1 MKPIIVLSN
10 VEHQCATFVWP
21 DDLRYFVGYR
31 FVEHSPKITAIP
43 LSHPST
49 LSTRLPTVHDSQYSR
64 SKAWLDNWQ
73 TAYAETENP
82 LQLSFKTF
90 SDGSA
95 RASVVQSEE
104 KQEQTWHFVPEENG
118 IRLWMRLRT
127 DAALLGGFIMQQCL
141 RFSSGIGSGFHRT
154 VARVPFLSELLMQA
168 LGNAN
173 GTMTWV
179 RNKDDWQALPVPFT
193 RYHTAAGKNIY
204 EDSAGQ
210 IDCGLIVRESAS
222 RTHAPT
228 SYWLTAAPE
237 ASWET
242 WAAGLYWERTA
253 YVSNR
258 HPADCLHAGLD
269 FGPLAAGESR
279 TVQGKFYWLEGT
291 KDDLYALWQK
301 EFGEN
306 RGNHIYQCL
315 QQSG

>member
-1 MKPIIVLSN
+1 LKPVIVLSN
-10 VEHQCATFVWP
+10 IEHQCATFVWP

-31 FVEHSPKITAIP
+31 FVEHQPKITANP

-49 LSTRLPTVHDSQYSR
+49 PSTRLPAVPDSQYSR
-64 SKAWLDNWQ
+64 SEAWLDNWQ
-73 TAYAETENP
+73 TAFAETENP
-82 LQLSFKTF
+82 LQLSFQTF

-95 RASVVQSEE
+95 RATAVQNEGQ
-104 KQEQTWHFVPEENG
+104 QEQTWHFVPEENG
-118 IRLWMRLRT
+118 VRLWMRLKT
-127 DAALLGGFIMQQCL
+127 DTALPGGFIVQQCL
-141 RFSSGIGSGFHRT
+141 RFSSGIGLGFHRT

-179 RNKDDWQALPVPFT
+179 RRKGDWQALPVPFT

-204 EDSAGQ
+204 DDSAGQ
-210 IDCGLIVRESAS
+210 VDCGLIVRESAS
-222 RTHAPT
+222 RTQAPT

-242 WAAGLYWERTA
+242 WTAGLYWERTA

-269 FGPLAAGESR
+269 FGPLAAGKSR
-279 TVQGKFYWLEGT
+279 TVRGKFYWLEGT
-291 KDDLYALWQK
+291 KDDLYALWQT

-306 RGNHIYQCL
+306 MIKGKAT
-315 QQSG
+315 

>member
-1 MKPIIVLSN
+1 LKPIIVLSN

-21 DDLRYFVGYR
+21 DDLRYYIGYR
-31 FVEHSPKITAIP
+31 FVEHQPKITDMP
-43 LSHPST
+43 LSHPPT
-49 LSTRLPTVHDSQYSR
+49 PSTRLPTVPDSQYSR
-64 SKAWLDNWQ
+64 SEAWLENWQ
-73 TAYAETENP
+73 TAYAKTENP

-118 IRLWMRLRT
+118 VRLWMRLKT
-127 DAALLGGFIMQQCL
+127 DAALRGGFILQQCL

-179 RNKDDWQALPVPFT
+179 RSKDDWQALPVPFT
-193 RYHTAAGKNIY
+193 RYHTMAGKNIY

-228 SYWLTAAPE
+228 SYWLTVAPE

-242 WAAGLYWERTA
+242 WAAGLYWDRTA

-291 KDDLYALWQK
+291 KDDLYALWQT

-306 RGNHIYQCL
+306 SGNHI
-315 QQSG
+315 